1 MRPAVPASAS
11 VLFSPE
17 ARPKRSLRLRLP
29 LRSVIVPALVAI
41 ALGATFALYLRPGL
55 TLSLNQLMAFCGVL

>member
-11 VLFSPE
+11 VPEGSEASPK
-17 ARPKRSLRLRLP
+17 PSVRLCLP
-29 LRSVIVPALVAI
+29 LRRVIVPTLVAI
-41 ALGATFALYLRPGL
+41 ALAATFALYLRPGL